1 MIKVGIIN
9 YGMGN
14 IFSVV
19 NSVRYLGLDFKVI
32 ENHKEFSEFTHYLLP
47 GVGSFRVAMNNIKKL
62 GFDEKIEK
70 EINEKKKNILGI
82 CLGMQLM
89 GASSNEDGFTQ
100 GLHLIP
106 NKVCKFDIKKL
117 NKIHIPHIGFNTI
130 KIYDKDSKFFEKI
143 NQNSDFYFV
152 HSYRM
157 KIENFNCNYASCSY
171 GQIFLAAFNK
181 NNLFGTQFHPEKSQ
195 SNGLQL
201 LMNFFKS
208 KC

>member
-19 NSVRYLGLDFKVI
+19 NSVKYLGLDFKVI

-70 EINEKKKNILGI
+70 EINEKKKNLLGI

-89 GASSNEDGFTQ
+89 GTSSNEDGFTQ

-106 NKVCKFDIKKL
+106 NKVGKFNIKES
-117 NKIHIPHIGFNTI
+117 NKIHLPHIGFNTI
-130 KIYDKDSKFFEKI
+130 KIYNKSSKFFENI
-143 NQNSDFYFV
+143 DQNSDFYFV

-157 KIENFNCNYASCSY
+157 ELDNFNYNYASCSY
-171 GQIFLAAFNK
+171 GQTFLAAFHK

-201 LMNFFKS
+201 LINFFKV